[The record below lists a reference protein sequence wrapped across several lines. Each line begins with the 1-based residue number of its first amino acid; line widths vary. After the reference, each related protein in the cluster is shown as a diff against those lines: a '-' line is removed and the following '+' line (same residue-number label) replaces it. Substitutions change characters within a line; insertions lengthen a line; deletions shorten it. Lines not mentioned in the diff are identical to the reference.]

1 MTIGEKIQYLRRKRG
16 LSQDQLAEMV
26 DVSRQSISKWERDES
41 LPEITKI
48 VILSEI
54 FDVTTDYL
62 LKKDTNP
69 VPNLTSTESD
79 SINQTSETK
88 DDAAGQA
95 PSAASDTEDIPF
107 GSTAETIFSRL
118 GKLIKSK
125 GYLLGYVLILFGILD
140 IIDFFIADT
149 ALKGVTGTVNT
160 LTEGGLSEFTG
171 LIDLPGKFITVAA
184 IYGIIKII
192 AGICVIYFGKRWSRK

>member
-62 LKKDTNP
+62 LKKDTSP
-69 VPNLTSTESD
+69 VPNLTEAD

-88 DDAAGQA
+88 DDAVGQA
-95 PSAASDTEDIPF
+95 PSAASNTEGIPC

-140 IIDFFIADT
+140 IIDFFIANT

-160 LTEGGLSEFTG
+160 LTEGEFSEFTG

-192 AGICVIYFGKRWSRK
+192 TGICVIYFGKRWSRK

>member
-62 LKKDTNP
+62 LKKDTSH
-69 VPNLTSTESD
+69 VPNLTSTETD
-79 SINQTSETK
+79 SLKQTSETK
-88 DDAAGQA
+88 DNATGQA
-95 PSAASDTEDIPF
+95 PNAASDTTGSSF
-107 GSTAETIFSRL
+107 GSTAETILSRL

-125 GYLLGYVLILFGILD
+125 GYMLGYVLILFGILD
-140 IIDFFIADT
+140 IIDFFISNT

-160 LTEGGLSEFTG
+160 LTEGEFSELPDL
-171 LIDLPGKFITVAA
+171 LIFPANFITVTA